1 MLPSLLQITRKQI
14 TRCSLTLW
22 CSPCRALQMTIQ
34 CWDNDYKTWPHPA
47 TNMYIHM
54 RLMSELHNRQTV
66 RESDTQK
73 ESDSQIISQTD
84 SPILYQKVR
93 DTVRQT
99 DTDTDKALDC
109 CKGAHCYLLF
119 TKILMS
125 QSLTCIWPSSSLKSL
140 FLSSSSKSMMSNT
153 DSTPYNNDKTAL
165 LKLLWLLMC
174 EWNTIII
181 VTSLHVKAIGQ
192 YFHVVL
198 ILYKRHRM

>member
-93 DTVRQT
+93 NTVRQT

-125 QSLTCIWPSSSLKSL
+125 TISNLHLTVIQPQKFVS
-140 FLSSSSKSMMSNT
+140 FLIFQVHDVKHRLH
-153 DSTPYNNDKTAL
+153 AL
-165 LKLLWLLMC
+165 
-174 EWNTIII
+174 
-181 VTSLHVKAIGQ
+181 Q
-192 YFHVVL
+192 
-198 ILYKRHRM
+198 